1 MAKSLQRLRALI
13 YKETVQIL
21 RDRRTLILF
30 FALPLIELFL
40 FAYAVS
46 LTVTH
51 LPTAWSTRAWTR
63 AAGISSRRWLIQ
75 ATSMSRSCSRTNSR

>member
-51 LPTAWSTRAWTR
+51 LPTAVVDQSLDTR
-63 AAGISSRRWLIQ
+63 SRDFIQ
-75 ATSMSRSCSRTNSR
+75 ALVEFWELRYHPCASK